1 MACQLPSYVG
11 RDVSLEYALACG
23 DVDPRSP
30 DFVWTRFGAMRTK
43 EFSLTWDTADT
54 TADDSVG
61 SLRGNLATFKSLEI
75 SGDGV
80 ARLSTNNAS
89 GQSAFTSLS
98 KHVFNPG
105 EDYSDQPVA
114 WIRMTFKDLT
124 FIAYMLITDLSRS
137 APYDDVVTF
146 SFTAMATDSD
156 FGLIVE
162 DTPDPSVSPT
172 ALTVTPETAALTVG
186 QTRQLSRSFTPAN
199 ANPGG
204 TWSSSA
210 PTIASVSST
219 GLVTAL
225 DEGTATITFTSTK
238 DNTKSDSCAV
248 TVS

>member
-1 MACQLPSYVG
+1 MACKLPGYVG
-11 RDVSLEYALACG
+11 RDIAVEYALACG

-54 TADDSVG
+54 TADDSIG
-61 SLRGNLATFKSLEI
+61 GLRGNLATFKSLEI

-80 ARLSTNNAS
+80 ARQGTGAEKA
-89 GQSAFTSLS
+89 AFTILT

-105 EDYSDQPVA
+105 DDYSNQPVA
-114 WIRMTFKDLT
+114 WIRMTFPDVT
-124 FIAYMLITDLSRS
+124 FIAYMIITDLSRS

-162 DTPDPSVSPT
+162 DTPDVNVSPT
-172 ALTVTPETAALTVG
+172 AVTVTPDTVALTVG
-186 QTRQLSRSFTPAN
+186 QTRQLGRTVTPSN
-199 ANPGG
+199 ANPNG

-210 PTIASVSST
+210 PAIASVSTT

-238 DNTKSDSCAV
+238 DNTKSDTAAV
-248 TVS
+248 TVTA

>member
-1 MACQLPSYVG
+1 MACKLPGYVG
-11 RDVSLEYALACG
+11 RMVALEYGIACG
-23 DVDPRSP
+23 DVDPRAP
-30 DFVWTRFGAMRTK
+30 DFVWTRFAAMRTK

-61 SLRGNLATFKSLEI
+61 GLRGNLATFKSLEV

-80 ARLSTNNAS
+80 ARQGTTE
-89 GQSAFTSLS
+89 QSAFTSLS
-98 KHVFNPG
+98 RHVFNPG
-105 EDYSDQPVA
+105 EEYSDQPVA
-114 WIRMTFKDLT
+114 WLRMTFPDLT
-124 FIAYMLITDLSRS
+124 FIAYMIITDLSRS

-162 DTPDPSVSPT
+162 DTPDVNVSPT
-172 ALTVTPETAALTVG
+172 AVTVTPDTVALTVG
-186 QTRQLSRSFTPAN
+186 QTRQLGRTVTPSN
-199 ANPGG
+199 ANPAG

-210 PTIASVSST
+210 PAIASVSTT

-238 DNTKSDSCAV
+238 DNTKSDTAAV

>member
-1 MACQLPSYVG
+1 MACELPSYVG
-11 RDVSLEYALACG
+11 RDVTMEYALACG
-23 DVDPRSP
+23 DVDPRP
-30 DFVWTRFGAMRTK
+30 PEFVWTRFGAMRTK
-43 EFSLTWDTADT
+43 EFTMNWDTADT

-61 SLRGNLATFKSLEI
+61 GLRGNLATFKTFEVT
-75 SGDGV
+75 GDGV
-80 ARLSTNNAS
+80 ARLREKGGGPS
-89 GQSAFTSLS
+89 GFVTLS
-98 KHVFNPG
+98 KHFANPG
-105 EDYSDQPVA
+105 EEYSNQPVV
-114 WIRMTFKDLT
+114 WIRMTFPDLT
-124 FIAYMLITDLSRS
+124 FIAYMLMSELSRS

-146 SFTAMATDSD
+146 SFSAMATDSD

-162 DTPDPSVSPT
+162 DTPNPAVSPT
-172 ALTVTPETAALTVG
+172 AVTVTPETAALTVG
-186 QTRQLSRSFTPAN
+186 QTRQLSRSFTPSN

-210 PTIASVSST
+210 PAIASVSST